1 MKIKAHFTALV
12 SIFLLLSGAN
22 SYSAD
27 IILKASHQFPGGKGD
42 ARDEMVQIF
51 AKEVEKAN
59 VGVKVQVYPGQSLY
73 KAMEQ
78 YKPLTEGQLDISSLP
93 LDYASGFQPAY
104 SATLMPGLVKNH
116 SHAAR
121 LNVSPFMKDIKKIIN
136 DDGVIVLAD
145 AWLAGGF
152 ASKTKCITNPESA
165 KGQVTRAA
173 GKMFEAMLVG
183 AGASI
188 SSMASSEVYQGLQ
201 AGVLTGVN
209 TSSESFVSFKI
220 FEQVKCITPPG
231 KFALWFMY
239 EPVLMSKKSFDK
251 LNDKQKEAV
260 LAAGKKAESYMTKAA
275 AGLDTN
281 MEKVFKEKGVQ
292 ISQMTEADYK
302 AWLEIAKQTSYKQF
316 AEKVKDGDKLIAKAL
331 AVK

>member
-1 MKIKAHFTALV
+1 MKIK
-12 SIFLLLSGAN
+12 SIFTTLFSIFFILTASN
-22 SYSAD
+22 SFAQ
-27 IILKASHQFPGGKGD
+27 ITLKASHQFPGGKGD
-42 ARDEMVQIF
+42 ARDEMVNLL

-59 VGVKVQVYPGQSLY
+59 VGVKIQVYPGQSLY

-78 YKPLTEGQLDISSLP
+78 YKPLVEGQLDITSLP
-93 LDYASGFQPAY
+93 LDYAAGFVPEF
-104 SATLMPGLVKNH
+104 SITLMPGLVKNH
-116 SHAAR
+116 EHAQR
-121 LNVSPFMKDIKKIIN
+121 LNVSPFMKDIKKMLN
-136 DDGVIVLAD
+136 DQGAIVLAD

-152 ASKTKCITNPESA
+152 ASKNKCITNPESA

-173 GKMFEAMLVG
+173 GPMFEEMLVG

-201 AGVLTGVN
+201 TGVLNAVN
-209 TSSESFVSFKI
+209 TSSQSFVSFKL

-231 KFALWFMY
+231 KYALWFMY
-239 EPVLMSKKSFDK
+239 QPLLMSKKSFDK
-251 LNDKQKEAV
+251 LNPKQKEAI
-260 LAAGKKAESYMTKAA
+260 LAAGKKAEQYITKESAK
-275 AGLDTN
+275 LDSD

-292 ISQMTEADYK
+292 IHQMTEADFN
-302 AWLEIAKQTSYKQF
+302 AWIALAKKTSYKKF

>member
-1 MKIKAHFTALV
+1 MKIK
-12 SIFLLLSGAN
+12 SIFTTLFSIFFILSASN
-22 SYSAD
+22 SFAQ

-42 ARDEMVQIF
+42 ARDEMVNLL

-59 VGVKVQVYPGQSLY
+59 VGVKIQVYPGQSLY

-78 YKPLTEGQLDISSLP
+78 YKPLVEGQLDISSLP
-93 LDYASGFQPAY
+93 LDYAAGFVPEF
-104 SATLMPGLVKNH
+104 SITLMPGLVKNH
-116 SHAAR
+116 EHAQR
-121 LNVSPFMKDIKKIIN
+121 LNASPFMKDIKKLLN
-136 DDGVIVLAD
+136 DQGAIVLAD

-152 ASKTKCITNPESA
+152 ASKNKCITNPESI

-173 GKMFEAMLVG
+173 GPMFEEMLVG

-201 AGVLTGVN
+201 TGVLNAVN
-209 TSSESFVSFKI
+209 TSSQSFVSFKL

-231 KFALWFMY
+231 KYALWFMY
-239 EPVLMSKKSFDK
+239 QPLLMSKKSFDK
-251 LNDKQKEAV
+251 LNPKQKEAI
-260 LAAGKKAESYMTKAA
+260 LAAGKKAEQYITKESAL
-275 AGLDTN
+275 LDSE

-292 ISQMTEADYK
+292 IHQMTEADFN
-302 AWLEIAKQTSYKQF
+302 AWIALAKKTSYKKF
-316 AEKVKDGDKLIAKAL
+316 GEKVKGGDQLIAKAL

>member
-1 MKIKAHFTALV
+1 MKIK
-12 SIFLLLSGAN
+12 SIFTTLFSIFFILTASN
-22 SYSAD
+22 SFAQ
-27 IILKASHQFPGGKGD
+27 ITLKASHQFPGGKGD
-42 ARDEMVQIF
+42 ARDEMVNLL

-59 VGVKVQVYPGQSLY
+59 IGVKIQVYPGQSLY

-78 YKPLTEGQLDISSLP
+78 YKPLVEGQLDITSLP
-93 LDYASGFQPAY
+93 LDYAAGFVPEF
-104 SATLMPGLVKNH
+104 SITLMPGLVKNH
-116 SHAAR
+116 EHAQR
-121 LNVSPFMKDIKKIIN
+121 LNVSPFMKDIKKMLN
-136 DDGVIVLAD
+136 DQGAIVLAD

-152 ASKTKCITNPESA
+152 ASKNKCITNPESA

-173 GKMFEAMLVG
+173 GPMFEEMLVG

-201 AGVLTGVN
+201 TGVLNAVN
-209 TSSESFVSFKI
+209 TSSQSFVSFKL

-231 KFALWFMY
+231 KYALWFMY
-239 EPVLMSKKSFDK
+239 QPLLMSKKSFDK
-251 LNDKQKEAV
+251 LNPKQKEAI
-260 LAAGKKAESYMTKAA
+260 LAAGKKAEQYITKESAK
-275 AGLDTN
+275 LDSD

-292 ISQMTEADYK
+292 IHQMTEADFN
-302 AWLEIAKQTSYKQF
+302 AWIALAKKTSYKKF

>member
-1 MKIKAHFTALV
+1 
-12 SIFLLLSGAN
+12 
-22 SYSAD
+22 
-27 IILKASHQFPGGKGD
+27 
-42 ARDEMVQIF
+42 
-51 AKEVEKAN
+51 
-59 VGVKVQVYPGQSLY
+59 
-73 KAMEQ
+73 
-78 YKPLTEGQLDISSLP
+78 
-93 LDYASGFQPAY
+93 
-104 SATLMPGLVKNH
+104 
-116 SHAAR
+116 
-121 LNVSPFMKDIKKIIN
+121 MKDIKKIIN

-220 FEQVKCITPPG
+220 YEQVKCITPPG

-260 LAAGKKAESYMTKAA
+260 LAAGKKAEAYMTKAA

-281 MEKVFKEKGVQ
+281 MEKIFKEKGVQ
-292 ISQMTEADYK
+292 VSQMTEADYK
-302 AWLEIAKQTSYKQF
+302 AWIAIAKQTSYKQF

>member
-220 FEQVKCITPPG
+220 YEQVKCITPPG

-260 LAAGKKAESYMTKAA
+260 LAAGKKAEAYMTKAA

-281 MEKVFKEKGVQ
+281 MEKIFKEKGVQ
-292 ISQMTEADYK
+292 VSQMTEADYK
-302 AWLEIAKQTSYKQF
+302 AWIAIAKQTSYKQF